1 MVELNIANF
10 KADITWIRNDPSLFS
25 QVERRVQNQV
35 EVLHQWATVHESL
48 LEKYRDEKSFTF
60 LSSFARSEST
70 AAVITALIA
79 LNANH
84 NNLSGQARSV
94 ISFSG
99 LGKLDLLLNQTKTKV
114 LKCVSLLLSHVFE
127 ELSQEE
133 ANNAPMS
140 SKLLVLLPHLIESL
154 ALFATD
160 KNLNELI

>member
-1 MVELNIANF
+1 LLASQILKSCDSGTTFLPAFEKLSQALREVVELNVANF

-48 LEKYRDEKSFTF
+48 LEKYRDEKSYTF
-60 LSSFARSEST
+60 LNSFARSEST

-84 NNLSGQARSV
+84 NNIDGQAHSI

-99 LGKLDLLLNQTKTKV
+99 LGKLDLLLN
-114 LKCVSLLLSHVFE
+114 
-127 ELSQEE
+127 
-133 ANNAPMS
+133 
-140 SKLLVLLPHLIESL
+140 
-154 ALFATD
+154 
-160 KNLNELI
+160 